1 MMPEIVTSH
10 GLASILSPVF
20 SPALTSSQGKVPF
33 NLIFMILMFLRLKQ
47 LLTLFLELVIGV
59 HGQYIDSLQNMLAL
73 IIKLCFENS
82 S

>member
-1 MMPEIVTSH
+1 
-10 GLASILSPVF
+10 
-20 SPALTSSQGKVPF
+20 
-33 NLIFMILMFLRLKQ
+33 MILMFLRLKQ